1 MRNPVLTTTSLKL
14 KHRLIY
20 YAAIGCT
27 AALVHL
33 SIVYLLVT
41 YAHIPALVANI
52 FAFFTAFNVSF
63 FGHKYLTFSQLHDKK
78 ILSLPHFF
86 MVAVSA
92 GTINEGL
99 YFLVLRITHLNYM
112 LALLLVLTFVSIYS
126 FILSRYW
133 ACR

>member
-1 MRNPVLTTTSLKL
+1 MRNLVLTTASLNL

-20 YAAIGCT
+20 YVGIGGT

-33 SIVYLLVT
+33 AIVYLLVS
-41 YAHIPALVANI
+41 YVYFSALIANI
-52 FAFFTAFNVSF
+52 FAFFTAFNVSY
-63 FGHKYLTFSQLHDKK
+63 FGHKYLTFSQLHDQKTLK
-78 ILSLPHFF
+78 LPHFF

-92 GTINEGL
+92 GAINEGL
-99 YFLVLRITHLNYM
+99 YFLVLRFTHLNYM
-112 LALLLVLTFVSIYS
+112 LALFLVLSFVSIYS

>member
-1 MRNPVLTTTSLKL
+1 MRNPVLTTTPLRL
-14 KHRLIY
+14 KHRLLY

-33 SIVYLLVT
+33 GIVYLLVS
-41 YAHIPALVANI
+41 YAHFHALFANI

-63 FGHKYLTFSQLHDKK
+63 IGHKYLTFSQLHDQKM
-78 ILSLPHFF
+78 LRLPYFF
-86 MVAVSA
+86 MVALSA

-99 YFLVLRITHLNYM
+99 YFIVLRVTHLNYM
-112 LALLLVLTFVSIYS
+112 VALLLVLTLVSIYS

>member
-1 MRNPVLTTTSLKL
+1 MRSLVLTSEPLKL
-14 KHRLIY
+14 KHRIIY
-20 YAAIGCT
+20 FIGIGST
-27 AALVHL
+27 AASVHILIVFILVH
-33 SIVYLLVT
+33 YT
-41 YAHIPALVANI
+41 HIPALVANI

-86 MVAVSA
+86 LVAASA
-92 GTINEGL
+92 GAINEVL
-99 YFLVLRITHLNYM
+99 YFLVLRYTHLNY
-112 LALLLVLTFVSIYS
+112 LVALVLVLASISIYS

>member
-1 MRNPVLTTTSLKL
+1 MRNSVLTTTSLKL

-20 YAAIGCT
+20 YAGIGCC

-33 SIVYLLVT
+33 TIVFLLVN
-41 YAHIPALVANI
+41 YAHFPALVANI

-86 MVAVSA
+86 LVAISA
-92 GTINEGL
+92 GAINEAL
-99 YFLVLRITHLNYM
+99 YFLVLRLTHLNYM
-112 LALLLVLTFVSIYS
+112 LALILVLSIVSIYS
-126 FILSRYW
+126 FFLSRYW

>member
-1 MRNPVLTTTSLKL
+1 MTTSLKL

-27 AALVHL
+27 SALVHL
-33 SIVYLLVT
+33 LMVFLLVQ
-41 YAHIPALVANI
+41 YVYFPALVANV

-86 MVAVSA
+86 LVAVSA
-92 GTINEGL
+92 GMINESL
-99 YFLVLRITHLNYM
+99 YFLVLYFSHLNY
-112 LALLLVLTFVSIYS
+112 LIALILVLGLVSIYS
-126 FILSRYW
+126 FFLARYW